1 MYPDDFEWIKI
12 LCLAVAAAVGAH
24 IAVSVAHALV
34 AVAP

>member
-1 MYPDDFEWIKI
+1 MYPDDLEWIKI
-12 LCLAVAAAVGAH
+12 LCLALAAAVGAH